1 MKQSFAELGVSER
14 TVSALSKRDITSPLP
29 VQAMVIQ
36 DVLKGRDVLV
46 KSPTG
51 SGKTLAFGIPLIEK
65 IERGGAATQALI
77 LAPTRELASQ
87 IVDELASICEAHR
100 ISIAAVYGG
109 ANIGPQMKR
118 SVHAEILVAT
128 PGRLVDLI
136 ERRAVNLKR
145 VQFLIL
151 DEADR
156 MLDMGFKPVVEKLVA
171 MTPDDRQTLLFS
183 ATLDGA
189 ISQIAKAFTT
199 DPVRHEHAHAVEDQG
214 KIEHRFVRIE
224 HAHKTDSLI
233 TELKNPDRGRTL
245 VFVRTKRGADRLAKK
260 LSSSK
265 IKVAAMHGN
274 KSQNQRE
281 RALAQFED
289 GRVDTLVATD
299 VAARGIDVAGVT
311 HVINFDAPAAK
322 EDYVHRV
329 GRTARAGAS
338 GIGITYVMNDQVRD
352 VIRYAGQL
360 GLHDELKHAGF
371 KTDNSNGQYA
381 SKHSNGGGNGKPRG
395 SRHPRG
401 NGGKPRSGG
410 DGGQRSGSR
419 QSRGRGRSSSAR

>member
-36 DVLKGRDVLV
+36 DVIKGRDVLV

-51 SGKTLAFGIPLIEK
+51 SGKTLAFGIPLIER

-87 IVDELASICEAHR
+87 IVDELKSICDAHR
-100 ISIAAVYGG
+100 MTIAAVYGG

-183 ATLDGA
+183 ATLDGD
-189 ISQIAKAFTT
+189 IGQIAKAFTT

-224 HAHKTDSLI
+224 HAAKTDSLI

-338 GIGITYVMNDQVRD
+338 GIGITYVMHDQVRD
-352 VIRYAGQL
+352 VIKYAGQL
-360 GLHDELKHAGF
+360 GLHEELKHAGF

-381 SKHSNGGGNGKPRG
+381 STRNGNGKPRG

-401 NGGKPRSGG
+401 NGGKPRDGG
-410 DGGQRSGSR
+410 GNGGGGQRSGSR
-419 QSRGRGRSSSAR
+419 QSRGRSQSAR

>member
-1 MKQSFAELGVSER
+1 
-14 TVSALSKRDITSPLP
+14 
-29 VQAMVIQ
+29 
-36 DVLKGRDVLV
+36 
-46 KSPTG
+46 
-51 SGKTLAFGIPLIEK
+51 
-65 IERGGAATQALI
+65 
-77 LAPTRELASQ
+77 
-87 IVDELASICEAHR
+87 
-100 ISIAAVYGG
+100 
-109 ANIGPQMKR
+109 
-118 SVHAEILVAT
+118 
-128 PGRLVDLI
+128 
-136 ERRAVNLKR
+136 
-145 VQFLIL
+145 
-151 DEADR
+151 
-156 MLDMGFKPVVEKLVA
+156 

-183 ATLDGA
+183 ATLDGD
-189 ISQIAKAFTT
+189 IGQIAKAFTT

-224 HAHKTDSLI
+224 HAAKTDSLI

-338 GIGITYVMNDQVRD
+338 GIGITYVMHDQVRD
-352 VIRYAGQL
+352 VIKYAGQL
-360 GLHDELKHAGF
+360 GLHEELKHAGF

-381 SKHSNGGGNGKPRG
+381 STRNGNGKPRG

-401 NGGKPRSGG
+401 NGGKPRDGG
-410 DGGQRSGSR
+410 GNGGGGQRSGSR
-419 QSRGRGRSSSAR
+419 QSRGRSQSAR

>member
-36 DVLKGRDVLV
+36 DVIKGRDVLV

-51 SGKTLAFGIPLIEK
+51 SGKTLAFGIPLIERV
-65 IERGGAATQALI
+65 ERGGAATQALI

-87 IVDELASICEAHR
+87 IVDELAGICDAHR

-156 MLDMGFKPVVEKLVA
+156 MLDMGFKPVVDKLVA

-183 ATLDGA
+183 ATLDGQ
-189 ISQIAKAFTT
+189 IGQIAKAFTT

-214 KIEHRFVRIE
+214 KIEHRFVRVE

-245 VFVRTKRGADRLAKK
+245 VFVRTKRGADRLTKK
-260 LSSSK
+260 LSSAR
-265 IKVAAMHGN
+265 IKAVAMHGN
-274 KSQNQRE
+274 KSQEKRSLEASQALLPLGIALKCHAEFRMQR
-281 RALAQFED
+281 
-289 GRVDTLVATD
+289 
-299 VAARGIDVAGVT
+299 ARGIA
-311 HVINFDAPAAK
+311 H
-322 EDYVHRV
+322 E
-329 GRTARAGAS
+329 S
-338 GIGITYVMNDQVRD
+338 SVRPQERL
-352 VIRYAGQL
+352 V
-360 GLHDELKHAGF
+360 
-371 KTDNSNGQYA
+371 
-381 SKHSNGGGNGKPRG
+381 
-395 SRHPRG
+395 
-401 NGGKPRSGG
+401 
-410 DGGQRSGSR
+410 
-419 QSRGRGRSSSAR
+419 